1 MCACHG
7 CSADSHWASQ
17 EFITAVILGAGLED
31 WVVTGA
37 GPAVF
42 VGWNLLKKLFLLLPQ
57 SSLGS
62 APGSFWQVAL
72 GLAAAAQRRP
82 AELKGKLWA
91 ETQMFFT
98 SAKIKIFVLKKE
110 IINLVL
116 LFSLFVFLSCI

>member
-1 MCACHG
+1 M
-7 CSADSHWASQ
+7 
-17 EFITAVILGAGLED
+17 ILGTGLED
-31 WVVTGA
+31 WTVTGA
-37 GPAVF
+37 SPAVS
-42 VGWNLLKKLFLLLPQ
+42 VGWNLLKKLSLLLPQ

-62 APGSFWQVAL
+62 APGSCWQVAL

-82 AELKGKLWA
+82 TELKGKLWA